1 MDEIAFYDY
10 VLTPAQINTLYNDA
24 VPISLIDVAGIPNPK
39 DYFRMGDGEDSG
51 SSNTD
56 RSPFGVLYN
65 QMPNRFNMIP
75 TNMDI
80 SDYVSDVPT
89 GSGG

>member
-1 MDEIAFYDY
+1 
-10 VLTPAQINTLYNDA
+10 
-24 VPISLIDVAGIPNPK
+24 
-39 DYFRMGDGEDSG
+39 MGDGEDSG